1 MIQLKMNQMKIMN
14 NNKLNNF
21 KMKNQVLAISLV
33 LISMIAFGQKSE
45 LKTAE
50 KAIKAG
56 EFASA
61 LVAVNSVDAMLA
73 TMDSK
78 YKAKY
83 YFIKAQALAGQS
95 NYAAA
100 ADSFNNLFDYEIEIG
115 KNKYTKLAKP
125 MFGALIQK
133 VSTKAIDLYSNDK
146 NYKDAATNFYLTY
159 KLSPTDTTFLY
170 NAAISASSAKE
181 YDAALVYYRELKK
194 IGYTGITTQYLAVSI
209 ETGKVEDLG
218 SKNQRDLMVKAKQ
231 YKEPTDKVSE
241 SKQADI
247 VKNIGYILVNQ
258 GKTEEAI
265 IALQEARKADPK
277 DVNLLLN
284 EAQLYIKLDRMD
296 KFGAL
301 MEDAVKLDPTNPT
314 LFFNLGVVNANEDK
328 IEEAVAYY
336 KKAIELK
343 PDYADAYMNLAVA
356 MLAEEKEIIEEMNN
370 NLSDYDKYD
379 ALLAKQKIL
388 YKKALP
394 YLIKADT
401 IERSEGT
408 VRTLLNMY
416 DTLEMFEE
424 ADALRPIYKE
434 MRGL

>member
-1 MIQLKMNQMKIMN
+1 MIQMIQMKIMN

-61 LVAVNSVDAMLA
+61 LVALNSVDAMLA

-83 YFIKAQALAGQS
+83 YFIKAQALAGES

-146 NYKDAATNFYLTY
+146 NYKDAATSFYLTY
-159 KLSPTDTTFLY
+159 KLSPVDTTFLY

-301 MEDAVKLDPTNPT
+301 MKDAVKLDPTNPT
-314 LFFNLGVVNANEDK
+314 LFFNLGVVNANEGK

-336 KKAIELK
+336 NKAIELK
-343 PDYADAYMNLAVA
+343 PDYGDAYMNLAVA
-356 MLAEEKEIIEEMNN
+356 MLTEEKGIIEEMNK
-370 NLSDYDKYD
+370 NLSDFKKYD
-379 ALLAKQKIL
+379 VLQAKQKEL
-388 YKKALP
+388 YKTALP
-394 YLIKADT
+394 FLLKADS

-416 DTLEMFEE
+416 DTLEMIEE
-424 ADALRPIYKE
+424 ADALRPIYKK